1 MINQKWLHTFMDLVQ
16 TGHFTQTANNLYMTQ
31 PGVSQHI
38 KKLEVQLKTK
48 LLNRYDKQFELTRAG
63 QLLLEYGKASSHLDQ
78 KLQSQID
85 FDDPH
90 QGDCFIAC
98 SGAIAYDLYPDFI
111 EYQSIHPELK
121 VQLEAAPN
129 HSIIEGVL
137 NNSVHIGIVNQ
148 QTHHPQLIQT
158 QLGNE
163 PLLLIL
169 PKSYSE
175 QEINFETLNQ
185 LGFINHPDGF
195 EFVDKILSS
204 NEFTGYQGSKSLAIS
219 GYVNQLNQILLPV
232 SKGIGYTVLPARA
245 VDQFSHS
252 EHLYVAPLKIPV
264 SDPLYITT
272 KRHYSLARRYEWF
285 LALITKRLS

>member
-1 MINQKWLHTFMDLVQ
+1 MDLVQ
-16 TGHFTQTANNLYMTQ
+16 TGHFTQTANNLFMTQ

-38 KKLEVQLKTK
+38 KKLENQLQSK

-63 QLLLEYGKASSHLDQ
+63 QLLYEYGKASLNLEQ
-78 KLQSQID
+78 NLQSQID
-85 FDDPH
+85 FDDPY

-98 SGAIAYDLYPDFI
+98 SGAIAYDLYPEFI
-111 EYQSIHPELK
+111 EYQSIHLNLN

-137 NNSVHIGIVNQ
+137 NNAIHIGIVNQ
-148 QTHHPQLIQT
+148 QINHPQLSQT

-169 PKSYSE
+169 PNSYSDK
-175 QEINFETLNQ
+175 EINFEVLNT

-195 EFVDKILSS
+195 EFADKVLSS
-204 NEFTGYQGSKSLAIS
+204 NEFNGYVGNKSLSIS

-245 VDQFSHS
+245 VQQFNHP
-252 EHLYVAPLKIPV
+252 ERLFIVDLKNPV

-272 KRHYSLARRYEWF
+272 KRHYSLAQRYEWF
-285 LALITKRLS
+285 LASITKCLA